1 MNKRKYGVKTNRKP
15 RKTTS
20 DKLKACGTW
29 EEVVALPLYDE
40 WVKTCSVDYNWLED
54 DRVTGHSADEYF
66 QYEELCLVIEET
78 LAEKENKVF
87 FAITEEEKSLR
98 VIAKE
103 IGCSHQTVSNIY
115 DRSVNKLR
123 KALKDWETN

>member
-1 MNKRKYGVKTNRKP
+1 
-15 RKTTS
+15 
-20 DKLKACGTW
+20 
-29 EEVVALPLYDE
+29 
-40 WVKTCSVDYNWLED
+40 
-54 DRVTGHSADEYF
+54 
-66 QYEELCLVIEET
+66 VIEET